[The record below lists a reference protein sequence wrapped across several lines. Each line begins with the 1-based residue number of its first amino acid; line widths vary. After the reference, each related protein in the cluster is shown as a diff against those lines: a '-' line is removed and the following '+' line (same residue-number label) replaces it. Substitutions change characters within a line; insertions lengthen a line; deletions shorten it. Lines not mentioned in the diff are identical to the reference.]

1 MKTLSKKVTNYLGL
15 VLAALI
21 AASVFIPSI
30 TIAQE
35 ARAEFDEGR
44 YRINIAGRQRML
56 TQRMAK
62 AVCYVHEGHEV
73 DMHLEMLEGDY
84 HLFSDT
90 LDILLNGGGEHNLAP
105 ETDRRTVEELGHVA
119 KHWAPLSEIITRAVE
134 TGVVSDEDEEFVDTH
149 DLELLEDSNHAVSLI
164 EQNYAN
170 PNTLNMATAIT
181 LNIFG
186 RQRMLAQRS
195 AKDLCYVA
203 TGLHPDKQRADLDE
217 TQGRFS
223 ISLDAIQFGL
233 PEMGIA
239 PPPTEEIAAQLGI
252 VAKIWHDMDEVFLAV
267 INGAAP
273 TDEQITF
280 IAFESVLLQEEMN
293 KAVQMY
299 SSH

>member
-105 ETDRRTVEELGHVA
+105 ETDRRTVEELGH
-119 KHWAPLSEIITRAVE
+119 H
-134 TGVVSDEDEEFVDTH
+134 
-149 DLELLEDSNHAVSLI
+149 
-164 EQNYAN
+164 
-170 PNTLNMATAIT
+170 
-181 LNIFG
+181 
-186 RQRMLAQRS
+186 
-195 AKDLCYVA
+195 
-203 TGLHPDKQRADLDE
+203 
-217 TQGRFS
+217 
-223 ISLDAIQFGL
+223 
-233 PEMGIA
+233 
-239 PPPTEEIAAQLGI
+239 
-252 VAKIWHDMDEVFLAV
+252 
-267 INGAAP
+267 
-273 TDEQITF
+273 
-280 IAFESVLLQEEMN
+280 
-293 KAVQMY
+293 
-299 SSH
+299 